1 MDYVACSLPPAADLK
16 SVPSTSPPRF
26 LRLRFLSTT
35 LPLAASSFSFL
46 PAPQKRAPA
55 EETSH
60 FLLYVTQGTVPSEPQ
75 AGPGSLP
82 KAPGPCPTHLLKDTG
97 SGGQSGA
104 VLGKASLGSQRD
116 LPQGE
121 VDKWVYLGRETHPA
135 HSLTR
140 SAPRAL
146 VS

>member
-1 MDYVACSLPPAADLK
+1 MDYVACPALCLHPLTSNQSPVPPC
-16 SVPSTSPPRF
+16 F
-26 LRLRFLSTT
+26 LRLRLLSTT
-35 LPLAASSFSFL
+35 LPLAASSLSFL

-55 EETSH
+55 EEISH
-60 FLLYVTQGTVPSEPQ
+60 FLLYVTRGMVPSEPQ

-82 KAPGPCPTHLLKDTG
+82 KAPGPCPAHLLKDSG

-121 VDKWVYLGRETHPA
+121 VDKWVYLGRETHPP